1 IMEKR
6 ENITL
11 LFIAPSFVLGGIVI
25 NAAEKKAEE
34 KAKRNSVVGGQQ
46 LQTREGPTTV

>member
-1 IMEKR
+1 MEKR

-11 LFIAPSFVLGGIVI
+11 LFRGIVI